1 MAEEHRLDRL
11 TSILKRRGVILP
23 SFEIY
28 GGVSG
33 LIDYG
38 PIGARIKRKVIDS
51 WINHWMRQGDV
62 IEIDSPTITP
72 EQVLIASGHVGEFN
86 DLMTE
91 CMKCNSAFRAD
102 HIGYIFQ
109 NFNLL
114 PYLTPLEN
122 VCLGCQFSKK
132 RQQHVLSQVDNLE
145 SEAARLLNALG
156 LEAHFHN
163 QNVATLS
170 IGQQQRVAAARAFIG
185 SPELIIA
192 DEPTSALDTQNR
204 ESFIKLLFEQAKK
217 SNSTLVF
224 VSHDETLKPLF
235 SRTIDLV
242 SLQGD
247 V

>member
-1 MAEEHRLDRL
+1 MINLEN
-11 TSILKRRGVILP
+11 V
-23 SFEIY
+23 SFKWHKK
-28 GGVSG
+28 
-33 LIDYG
+33 
-38 PIGARIKRKVIDS
+38 AA
-51 WINHWMRQGDV
+51 
-62 IEIDSPTITP
+62 SPTLTI
-72 EQVLIASGHVGEFN
+72 EQLAIDEGEHVFLHGPSGSGKSTLLALLAGINVTTSGQLCVLN
-86 DLMTE
+86 QNL
-91 CMKCNSAFRAD
+91 SALTNAQRDVFRAD

-192 DEPTSALDTQNR
+192 DEPTPAVANQNR
-204 ESFIKLLFEQAKK
+204 ESFIQLLFEQAKK

>member
-1 MAEEHRLDRL
+1 MINLEN
-11 TSILKRRGVILP
+11 V
-23 SFEIY
+23 SFKWHKK
-28 GGVSG
+28 
-33 LIDYG
+33 
-38 PIGARIKRKVIDS
+38 AA
-51 WINHWMRQGDV
+51 
-62 IEIDSPTITP
+62 SPTLTI
-72 EQVLIASGHVGEFN
+72 EQLAIDEGEHVFLHGPSGSGKSTLLALLAGINVTTSGQLCVLNQNLSALTN
-86 DLMTE
+86 AQRD
-91 CMKCNSAFRAD
+91 AFRAD

-132 RQQHVLSQVDNLE
+132 RQQHMLSQADNLE

>member
-1 MAEEHRLDRL
+1 MINLEN
-11 TSILKRRGVILP
+11 V
-23 SFEIY
+23 SFKWHKK
-28 GGVSG
+28 
-33 LIDYG
+33 
-38 PIGARIKRKVIDS
+38 AA
-51 WINHWMRQGDV
+51 
-62 IEIDSPTITP
+62 SPTLTI
-72 EQVLIASGHVGEFN
+72 EQLAIDEGEHVFLHGPSGSGKSTLLALLAGINVTTSGQLCVLNQNLSALTN
-86 DLMTE
+86 AQRD
-91 CMKCNSAFRAD
+91 AFRAD

-235 SRTIDLV
+235 NRTIDLV

>member
-1 MAEEHRLDRL
+1 MINLEN
-11 TSILKRRGVILP
+11 V
-23 SFEIY
+23 SFKWHKK
-28 GGVSG
+28 
-33 LIDYG
+33 
-38 PIGARIKRKVIDS
+38 AA
-51 WINHWMRQGDV
+51 
-62 IEIDSPTITP
+62 SPTLTI
-72 EQVLIASGHVGEFN
+72 EQLAIDEGEHVFLHGPSGSGKSTLLALLAGINVTTSGQLCVLNQNLSALTN
-86 DLMTE
+86 AQRD
-91 CMKCNSAFRAD
+91 AFRAD

-132 RQQHVLSQVDNLE
+132 RQRHVLNQTE
-145 SEAARLLNALG
+145 SLTKEAARLLNALG
-156 LEAHFHN
+156 LEPHLHN

-235 SRTIDLV
+235 NRTIDLV
-242 SLQGD
+242 NLQGD

>member
-1 MAEEHRLDRL
+1 MINLKNVTFKWHQSDSSPTLNIKELVIEKSEHIFLHGPSGSGKSTL
-11 TSILKRRGVILP
+11 LEILAGINTATSGEVSILNQNLSALTNAQR
-23 SFEIY
+23 
-28 GGVSG
+28 
-33 LIDYG
+33 D
-38 PIGARIKRKVIDS
+38 
-51 WINHWMRQGDV
+51 
-62 IEIDSPTITP
+62 
-72 EQVLIASGHVGEFN
+72 
-86 DLMTE
+86 
-91 CMKCNSAFRAD
+91 AFRAD

-132 RQQHVLSQVDNLE
+132 RQQHVLSQADNLE

-242 SLQGD
+242 NLQGD

>member
-1 MAEEHRLDRL
+1 MINLEN
-11 TSILKRRGVILP
+11 V
-23 SFEIY
+23 SFKWHKK
-28 GGVSG
+28 
-33 LIDYG
+33 
-38 PIGARIKRKVIDS
+38 AA
-51 WINHWMRQGDV
+51 
-62 IEIDSPTITP
+62 SPTLTI
-72 EQVLIASGHVGEFN
+72 EQLAIDEGEHVFLHGPSGSGKSTLLALLAGINVTTSGQLCVLNQNLSALTN
-86 DLMTE
+86 AQRD
-91 CMKCNSAFRAD
+91 AFRAD

-114 PYLTPLEN
+114 PYLTPLES

-132 RQQHVLSQVDNLE
+132 RQQHVLNQTDSLTK
-145 SEAARLLNALG
+145 EAARLLNALG
-156 LEAHFHN
+156 LEPHLHN

-242 SLQGD
+242 NLQGG

>member
-1 MAEEHRLDRL
+1 MINLEN
-11 TSILKRRGVILP
+11 V
-23 SFEIY
+23 SFKWHKK
-28 GGVSG
+28 
-33 LIDYG
+33 
-38 PIGARIKRKVIDS
+38 AA
-51 WINHWMRQGDV
+51 
-62 IEIDSPTITP
+62 SPTLTI
-72 EQVLIASGHVGEFN
+72 EQLAIDEGEHVFLHGPSGSGKSTLLALLAGINVTTSGQLCVLNQNLSALTN
-86 DLMTE
+86 AQRD
-91 CMKCNSAFRAD
+91 AFRAD

-132 RQQHVLSQVDNLE
+132 RQQHVLNQIE
-145 SEAARLLNALG
+145 SLTKEAARLLNALG
-156 LEAHFHN
+156 LEPHFHN

-217 SNSTLVF
+217 VTAR
-224 VSHDETLKPLF
+224 LF
-235 SRTIDLV
+235 LSVTMKH
-242 SLQGD
+242 
-247 V
+247 

>member
-1 MAEEHRLDRL
+1 MINLEN
-11 TSILKRRGVILP
+11 V
-23 SFEIY
+23 SFKWHKK
-28 GGVSG
+28 
-33 LIDYG
+33 
-38 PIGARIKRKVIDS
+38 AT
-51 WINHWMRQGDV
+51 
-62 IEIDSPTITP
+62 SPTLTI
-72 EQVLIASGHVGEFN
+72 EQLAIDEGEHVFLHGPSGSGKSTLLVLLAGINVTSSGQLCVLKQN
-86 DLMTE
+86 LSALTNAQRD
-91 CMKCNSAFRAD
+91 AFRAD

-132 RQQHVLSQVDNLE
+132 RQQHVLNQIE
-145 SEAARLLNALG
+145 SLTKEAARLLNALG
-156 LEAHFHN
+156 LEPHFHN

-242 SLQGD
+242 NLQGD

>member
-1 MAEEHRLDRL
+1 MINLENVSFKWQKSAVTPTLAIKQLMINDGEHVFLHGPSGSGKSTLLALLAGINVTTSGQLCVLNQNLSAL
-11 TSILKRRGVILP
+11 TNAQR
-23 SFEIY
+23 
-28 GGVSG
+28 
-33 LIDYG
+33 D
-38 PIGARIKRKVIDS
+38 
-51 WINHWMRQGDV
+51 
-62 IEIDSPTITP
+62 
-72 EQVLIASGHVGEFN
+72 
-86 DLMTE
+86 
-91 CMKCNSAFRAD
+91 AFRAD

-235 SRTIDLV
+235 NRTIDLV

>member
-1 MAEEHRLDRL
+1 MINLEN
-11 TSILKRRGVILP
+11 V
-23 SFEIY
+23 SFKWHKK
-28 GGVSG
+28 
-33 LIDYG
+33 
-38 PIGARIKRKVIDS
+38 AA
-51 WINHWMRQGDV
+51 
-62 IEIDSPTITP
+62 SPTLTI
-72 EQVLIASGHVGEFN
+72 EQLAIDEGEHVFLHGPSGSGKSTLLALLAGINVTTSGQLCVLNQNLSALTN
-86 DLMTE
+86 AQRD
-91 CMKCNSAFRAD
+91 AFRAD

-132 RQQHVLSQVDNLE
+132 RQQHVLNQIE
-145 SEAARLLNALG
+145 SLTKEAARLLNALG
-156 LEAHFHN
+156 LEPHFHN

-192 DEPTSALDTQNR
+192 DEPTSALDTNNR
-204 ESFIKLLFEQAKK
+204 ESFIKLLFEQAKL

-235 SRTIDLV
+235 NRSIDLIN
-242 SLQGD
+242 LQEQ